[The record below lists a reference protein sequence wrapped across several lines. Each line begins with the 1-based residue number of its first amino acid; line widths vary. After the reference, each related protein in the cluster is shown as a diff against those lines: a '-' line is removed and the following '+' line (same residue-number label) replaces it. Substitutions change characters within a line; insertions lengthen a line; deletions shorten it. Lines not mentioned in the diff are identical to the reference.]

1 MVKIPVVQSAPFNK
15 EDSMVNGVVR
25 SAVCLAALFM
35 VIGCGTKVTR
45 VGADST
51 IDLSGRWNDADSR
64 LVADD
69 MIKDCLAQSWLG
81 KWQAMN
87 KQPTVIVG
95 KVVNKSHEHISTET
109 FAEDIERALLNS
121 GKVGFVAGKAERD
134 QVRDEKA
141 DQQDNAASQS
151 VKSLHEETG
160 ADLMLIGD
168 VNSIVDQEDNKAVVF
183 YQISMK
189 LIEIESNRT
198 VWIGEKKIKKYIE
211 RSEAKF

>member
-1 MVKIPVVQSAPFNK
+1 
-15 EDSMVNGVVR
+15 MVNGVVR